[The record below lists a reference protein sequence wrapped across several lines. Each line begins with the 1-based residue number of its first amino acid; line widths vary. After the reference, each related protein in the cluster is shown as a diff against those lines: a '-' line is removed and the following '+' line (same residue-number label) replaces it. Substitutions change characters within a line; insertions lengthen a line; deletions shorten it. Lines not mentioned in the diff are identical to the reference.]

1 MSVQTRAAHRRR
13 HQSTVDRRYCGE
25 KFKAITHLLGA
36 VMALAGAAGGLF
48 YAAGIAFH
56 ALDGRLKHAHG
67 VRHPLVLAASVSHH
81 FVILHYVQ

>member
-1 MSVQTRAAHRRR
+1 
-13 HQSTVDRRYCGE
+13 
-25 KFKAITHLLGA
+25 
-36 VMALAGAAGGLF
+36 MALAGAAGGLF